1 MPFVGSN
8 HLSRNAATPHAK
20 LQSRHVLIA
29 ALLVVAFA
37 LAVALRL
44 RQATSPMVFDEYA
57 SMYFSRRSWSEL
69 WGWWM
74 VRETNPPL
82 FYSVLKLWRGMVP
95 ANETALRLLPLLL
108 SLAQI
113 ALLAKIAG
121 RVYGGFAAAL
131 AVVLFAVGPSD
142 IYQSE
147 YLRAY
152 GLAKL
157 AVTVS
162 FAGLI
167 YAVADG
173 PHARRGWAMFIGGA
187 VVAIY
192 CHTTMLLWPPVAAL
206 AALLEWTVTRKI
218 ERRKVT
224 ALLLSG
230 LAIMVLSGWVL
241 IIAVTQL
248 RAHAGDI
255 SWIQPLSLE
264 DYASSIDLQI
274 LQDAPIGS
282 SLMGCLIAVGVL
294 RTWRTPATRLA
305 LVIVPGTLIAYKLA
319 DTVHPITSD
328 YTLHWCATFTV
339 LLAAAALADWK
350 ISRRWIEQGVAATVA
365 VIVAAVG
372 WYELQTDVWIP
383 QPQDFRYAIH
393 TVANT
398 PGAALLASHESIAVV
413 ISQGCKLEFA
423 RADCPFPFVVLA
435 NPAKSDSWS
444 RGGFGKP
451 LVPVAQA
458 RRALGNAKTV
468 YAFSRYVY
476 TPLDQLGMDARR
488 YRHVEWDDGELIGP
502 IPIAD
507 IPARPRA
514 PIRNAHEIL

>member
-1 MPFVGSN
+1 MIQHSAIR
-8 HLSRNAATPHAK
+8 LSSAQPR
-20 LQSRHVLIA
+20 RVLIA
-29 ALLVVAFA
+29 ALLLAAFA
-37 LAVALRL
+37 LAIALRL
-44 RQATSPMVFDEYA
+44 RQSASPMVFDEYA
-57 SMYFSRRSWSEL
+57 SMYFSQRSWGEL

-82 FYSVLKLWRGMVP
+82 FYSVLKLWRGVVP
-95 ANETALRLLPLLL
+95 ANDAALRLLPLLL
-108 SLAQI
+108 SLAQM

-121 RVYGGFAAAL
+121 RVYGGFAAVL
-131 AVVLFAVGPSD
+131 VVVLFAVGPSD

-152 GLAKL
+152 VLAKL

-173 PHARRGWAMFIGGA
+173 PKARRGWATFIGGA

-192 CHTTMLLWPPVAAL
+192 CHTTMLLWPPIAAL
-206 AALLEWTVTRKI
+206 AALVEWTVTGKI

-224 ALLLSG
+224 ALLVSG
-230 LAIMVLSGWVL
+230 LAIMALSGWVL
-241 IIAVTQL
+241 IIAVLQL

-282 SLMGCLIAVGVL
+282 SLMGCLIALGVV
-294 RTWRTPATRLA
+294 RTWRNPATRLA
-305 LVIVPGTLIAYKLA
+305 LVIVPATLIAYKLA
-319 DTVHPITSD
+319 DTIHPITSD
-328 YTLHWCATFTV
+328 FTLHWCATFTV
-339 LLAAAALADWK
+339 LLAAAALANWK
-350 ISRRWIEQGVAATVA
+350 TARRGIEQGFAAAVA

-383 QPQDFRYAIH
+383 QPQDFRYASH

-398 PGAALLASHESIAVV
+398 PRAALLASHESIAVV

-423 RADCPFPFVVLA
+423 RPDCPFPFVVLA

-444 RGGFGKP
+444 DGGYGKP
-451 LVPVAQA
+451 LVPVAKA
-458 RRALGNAKTV
+458 RQALGNAKTV

-476 TPLDQLGMDARR
+476 TPLDQLGIDARR

-514 PIRNAHEIL
+514 PIKNADEIL